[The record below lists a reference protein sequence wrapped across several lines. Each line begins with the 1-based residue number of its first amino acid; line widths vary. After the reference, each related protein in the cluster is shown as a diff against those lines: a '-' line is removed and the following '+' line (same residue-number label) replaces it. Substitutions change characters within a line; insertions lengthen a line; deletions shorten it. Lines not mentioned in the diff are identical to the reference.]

1 MRPRGLFLRRMT
13 EAKFAPKGQLIR
25 IRRSRRL
32 HLVRHPLSCLAC
44 SAVSDEFERGW
55 RGFLTDGESEPPE
68 VAILCPAC
76 SERKFGDSL
85 RLRRHQDD
93 E

>member
-1 MRPRGLFLRRMT
+1 MRALT
-13 EAKFAPKGQLIR
+13 DQKFAPKGQLIR
-25 IRRSRRL
+25 ARRSRRL
-32 HLVRHPLSCLAC
+32 HLVRHPLSCFEC

-55 RGFLTDGESEPPE
+55 RGFLTDGEFEPPE

-76 SERKFGDSL
+76 SEREFGESL
-85 RLRRHQDD
+85 RFRLHKDD